1 MNILKKERYDGF
13 FGGLYKRNET
23 LLMLSAA
30 LLIGSIFV
38 GYAFAGFLSPV
49 LGGVF
54 GDFKNRVV
62 QGQIQLTTQSIFV
75 NNITVA
81 LTIYLGGAI
90 IGIVTAAYLI
100 FNGIFIGYA
109 GTQYPLGDY
118 ILYTIPHG
126 IPELLGIIIA
136 GAAGFRLASC
146 ILHIFKDLTHMR
158 TDISKATQF
167 KYILELHVDEFWE
180 SIKLL
185 AIATVLILIAAFIEA
200 NLTLA
205 WGSYIKSIT

>member
-1 MNILKKERYDGF
+1 MKKERYDGF
-13 FGGLYKRNET
+13 FGGLYQRNET
-23 LLMLSAA
+23 LLVLSAA
-30 LLIGSIFV
+30 LLLGSIFV

-49 LGGVF
+49 LGGLF
-54 GDFKNRVV
+54 GEFKNRVV

-81 LTIYLGGAI
+81 LSIYLGGAL
-90 IGIVTAAYLI
+90 IGIITAVYLI

-109 GTQYPLGDY
+109 GTQFPLGDY

-126 IPELLGIIIA
+126 IPELLGIIVA
-136 GAAGFRLASC
+136 GAAGFRLGSC
-146 ILHIFKDLTHMR
+146 VLHIFKDLTRMR

-167 KYILELHVDEFWE
+167 KYIIELHVDEFWD
-180 SIKLL
+180 SMKLL
-185 AIATVLILIAAFIEA
+185 AIALVLILIAAFIEA
-200 NLTLA
+200 NITLA

>member
-13 FGGLYKRNET
+13 FGGLYQRNET
-23 LLMLSAA
+23 LLVLSAA
-30 LLIGSIFV
+30 LLLGSIFV

-49 LGGVF
+49 LGGIF
-54 GDFKNRVV
+54 GEFKNRVV

-81 LTIYLGGAI
+81 LSIYLGGAL
-90 IGIVTAAYLI
+90 IGIIAAVYLI

-109 GTQYPLGDY
+109 GTQFPLGDY

-126 IPELLGIIIA
+126 IPELLGIIVA
-136 GAAGFRLASC
+136 GAAGFRLGSC
-146 ILHIFKDLTHMR
+146 VLHIFKDLTRMR
-158 TDISKATQF
+158 TDISKTTQF
-167 KYILELHVDEFWE
+167 KYILELHVDEFWD
-180 SIKLL
+180 SMKLL
-185 AIATVLILIAAFIEA
+185 AIALVLILIAAFIEA
-200 NLTLA
+200 NITLA